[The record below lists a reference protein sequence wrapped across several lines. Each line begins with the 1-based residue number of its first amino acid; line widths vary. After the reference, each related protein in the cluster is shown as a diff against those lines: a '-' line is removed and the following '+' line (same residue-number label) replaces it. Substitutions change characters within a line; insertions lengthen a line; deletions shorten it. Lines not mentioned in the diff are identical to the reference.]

1 MIKALKIG
9 SRIDSLVSRC
19 EDLNL
24 RPLPPLLYVEVILF
38 GLTNSELQ
46 SSVTTSCNNAIDSFN
61 NQCLDWFRSAIDCIN
76 SWFSVLH

>member
-1 MIKALKIG
+1 MVKALKIG

-24 RPLPPLLYVEVILF
+24 RPLPPLFYVEVILF

-46 SSVTTSCNNAIDSFN
+46 SSATTSCNNAMDSYIHQDF
-61 NQCLDWFRSAIDCIN
+61 D
-76 SWFSVLH
+76 